1 MDELKQLITQ
11 LNEEQ
16 KIELLEKIID
26 MLKDREVP
34 EQGASL
40 FFGNV
45 LYKFNQ

>member
-26 MLKDREVP
+26 MLKNRGVP
-34 EQGASL
+34 
-40 FFGNV
+40 
-45 LYKFNQ
+45 K

>member
-11 LNEEQ
+11 LNEEK

-34 EQGASL
+34 E
-40 FFGNV
+40 
-45 LYKFNQ
+45 

>member
-34 EQGASL
+34 E
-40 FFGNV
+40 
-45 LYKFNQ
+45 

>member
-11 LNEEQ
+11 LNEKQ

-34 EQGASL
+34 E
-40 FFGNV
+40 
-45 LYKFNQ
+45 

>member
-26 MLKDREVP
+26 MLKDRGVP
-34 EQGASL
+34 E
-40 FFGNV
+40 
-45 LYKFNQ
+45 

>member
-16 KIELLEKIID
+16 KIELLKKIID

-34 EQGASL
+34 E
-40 FFGNV
+40 
-45 LYKFNQ
+45 

>member
-16 KIELLEKIID
+16 KIKLLKKIID

-34 EQGASL
+34 E
-40 FFGNV
+40 
-45 LYKFNQ
+45 